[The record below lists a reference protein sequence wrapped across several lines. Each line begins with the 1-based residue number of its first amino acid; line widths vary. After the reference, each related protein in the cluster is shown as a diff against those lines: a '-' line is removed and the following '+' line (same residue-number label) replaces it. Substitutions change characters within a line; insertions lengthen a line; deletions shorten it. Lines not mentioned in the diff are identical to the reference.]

1 MEQTILEALL
11 QITVY
16 SAVIFLIVL
25 AARAAL
31 QKWTSPALRYALW
44 FLVLLRL
51 CIPVTIESGFH
62 PIRLPQST
70 APAIVSN
77 VPDAAAER
85 PAVVPEPQNA
95 GADASAVGTL
105 PANGGQIPAEPE
117 RTPLG
122 WRQWALI
129 AWGAGAALVLGA
141 YLVTSWQLGRRIRR
155 AGNVPGERTL
165 EQYER
170 VRAGMGI
177 RGKVPV
183 LLLPDI
189 QSPALT
195 VQLFP
200 KLLLPERLL
209 YEASAEKMAF
219 SMAHELMHYKRGDYL
234 VCLLLILLRAAYW
247 FNPVVW
253 FLPHFLRLDMESA
266 CDARVVRSMNGEQ
279 KLAYVDLLLSLAASE
294 SAAKTGLKGESAYE
308 IHAN

>member
-1 MEQTILEALL
+1 MEQTIFNALI
-11 QITVY
+11 QISIY
-16 SAVIFLIVL
+16 SAAIFLAVL
-25 AARAAL
+25 AARAVL

-51 CIPVTIESGFH
+51 CLPVTFESGFH
-62 PIRLPQST
+62 PIRLPQAT
-70 APAIVSN
+70 ANTVSSA
-77 VPDAAAER
+77 PDTIDL
-85 PAVVPEPQNA
+85 EP
-95 GADASAVGTL
+95 ASAQEPSTGGAIAPSSDTVL
-105 PANGGQIPAEPE
+105 PDVDPITVKPE
-117 RTPLG
+117 RAPLG
-122 WRQWALI
+122 WRQWLLI
-129 AWGAGAALVLGA
+129 GWGAGAALVLGA
-141 YLVTSWQLGRRIRR
+141 YLATGLQLGRRIRR
-155 AGNVPGERTL
+155 TGNVPGEKTL

-170 VRAGMGI
+170 VRGGMGI

-195 VQLFP
+195 VQFLP

-209 YEASAEKMAF
+209 YEANAEKMAF

-253 FLPHFLRLDMESA
+253 ILPHFLRLDMESA
-266 CDARVVRSMNGEQ
+266 CDAQVVRSMNSEQ
-279 KLAYVDLLLSLAASE
+279 KLAYVDLLLSLAANE
-294 SAAKTGLKGESAYE
+294 GGAKTSPKGGSAHE

>member
-1 MEQTILEALL
+1 MEQTILNALI
-11 QITVY
+11 QISVY
-16 SAVIFLIVL
+16 SAAIFLAVL

-51 CIPVTIESGFH
+51 CIPVTFESRFH
-62 PIRLPQST
+62 PIRLPQPT
-70 APAIVSN
+70 AAILSN
-77 VPDAAAER
+77 APNTLAAE
-85 PAVVPEPQNA
+85 PISTLEPQSG
-95 GADASAVGTL
+95 GAADTVL
-105 PANGGQIPAEPE
+105 PDGGPITVKPE
-117 RTPLG
+117 RAPLD
-122 WRQWALI
+122 WRQWLLI
-129 AWGAGAALVLGA
+129 GWGAGAALVLGA
-141 YLVTSWQLGRRIRR
+141 YLATGWQLSRRIRR
-155 AGNVPGERTL
+155 TGNVPGERTL

-170 VRAGMGI
+170 VRSGMGI

-195 VQLFP
+195 VQFRP

-209 YEASAEKMAF
+209 YEANAEKMAF

-253 FLPHFLRLDMESA
+253 ILPHFLRLDMESA
-266 CDARVVRSMNGEQ
+266 CDAQVVRSMNGEQ
-279 KLAYVDLLLSLAASE
+279 KLAYIDLLLSLAANAGDAKLCPKGG
-294 SAAKTGLKGESAYE
+294 SACE
-308 IHAN
+308 IHAD

>member
-1 MEQTILEALL
+1 MEQTILNALL

-16 SAVIFLIVL
+16 SAAIFLAVL

-62 PIRLPQST
+62 PIRLPQAT
-70 APAIVSN
+70 V
-77 VPDAAAER
+77 AAATAA
-85 PAVVPEPQNA
+85 PDTVASGAAATQEPQSGEA
-95 GADASAVGTL
+95 DLTVTGAALPDGAQTAV
-105 PANGGQIPAEPE
+105 QPE
-117 RTPLG
+117 RTALG
-122 WRQWALI
+122 WRQWLLI
-129 AWGAGAALVLGA
+129 AWGAGAAAVLGV
-141 YLVTSWQLGRRIRR
+141 YLATGWQLSRRIRR
-155 AGNVPGERTL
+155 MGNVPGEKTL

-170 VRAGMGI
+170 VRASMDI

-195 VQLFP
+195 VQFFP

-209 YEASAEKMAF
+209 YEANAEKMAF

-253 FLPHFLRLDMESA
+253 ILPHFLRLDMESA
-266 CDARVVRSMNGEQ
+266 CDARVVRSMSSEQ
-279 KLAYVDLLLSLAASE
+279 KLAYVELLLSLTANENGAN
-294 SAAKTGLKGESAYE
+294 KGMKGESAYE